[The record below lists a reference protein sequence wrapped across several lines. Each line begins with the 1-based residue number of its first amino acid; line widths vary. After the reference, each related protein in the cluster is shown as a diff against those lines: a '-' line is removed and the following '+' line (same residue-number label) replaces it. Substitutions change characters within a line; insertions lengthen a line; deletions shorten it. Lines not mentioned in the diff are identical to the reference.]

1 MRTQD
6 LEYFVALVQHMN
18 FQKAAEACDVSQ
30 PTLSIQIKKLEEEL
44 GIPLLHRKGKGF
56 SLSPSG
62 LHLLPVIE
70 NILREVYNLQELA
83 CWLRFQP
90 VGVINIGITPTLG
103 SYINEDLCSVFKE
116 KFPDN
121 EIKLHEV
128 SEDNLLSMLDKGQL
142 QLGLLIGPID
152 NERFLE
158 AQLYEEQFVLGV
170 NSSHPLSNHD
180 VIELKDLK
188 KHKLI
193 MTKSMPEHLH
203 LEPGSEEILNHA
215 RSISNDLE
223 TIRYMVRNSDNVS
236 FFPKLSTLGN
246 EQNSIK
252 YINIKDNNLSRKV
265 FLMMREGETMKE
277 KYYSFGTD
285 VAGRISA
292 RLNPLRQSI

>member
-6 LEYFVALVQHMN
+6 LEYFVALIKHMN
-18 FQKAAEACDVSQ
+18 FQKAAEECDVSQ

-56 SLSPSG
+56 SLSPIG
-62 LHLLPVIE
+62 LHLLPLIE
-70 NILREVYNLQELA
+70 NILREVHNLHELA
-83 CWLRFQP
+83 QRLRFQP
-90 VGVINIGITPTLG
+90 VGVINIGVTPTHG
-103 SYINEDLCSVFKE
+103 SYIYEDLFSAFKE

-128 SEDNLLSMLDKGQL
+128 SEDNLLSMLGKGQL

-152 NERFLE
+152 NDNFLE

-170 NSSHPLSNHD
+170 NNSHPLSQQE
-180 VIELKDLK
+180 VIDLNELK

-193 MTKSMPEHLH
+193 MTKSMPEHLN

-223 TIRYMVRNSDNVS
+223 TIRYMVKNSDNVS

-246 EQNSIK
+246 DHNSIK
-252 YINIKDNNLSRKV
+252 YINIKDNNLSRRV
-265 FLMMREGETMKE
+265 FMMVREGDIMKE
-277 KYYSFGTD
+277 KYYSFGSD
-285 VAGRISA
+285 VGGRINA
-292 RLNPLRQSI
+292 RLNTL